1 MSAKRIS
8 RIACFLVEKESDDH
22 VCRAREGGCAHT
34 CARADLAPICTCG
47 CDPRYEYYVIKCAL
61 SNGKRII
68 VFGQQLVSEERTD
81 HEGASWGRGGS
92 PTARGWPR
100 FRF

>member
-1 MSAKRIS
+1 MIM
-8 RIACFLVEKESDDH
+8 CV
-22 VCRAREGGCAHT
+22 AREGGRAHT

-47 CDPRYEYYVIKCAL
+47 CDPRDEYYVIKCVL

-81 HEGASWGRGGS
+81 HEGARWAWGVPHRAGVAGQHFDS
-92 PTARGWPR
+92 NAVHY
-100 FRF
+100 